1 MSAICLFPTKNSP
14 TPLQILQSEFAIL
27 VLNGKHAVIQYCDLA
42 WKQGMMA
49 APQLRLYQ
57 TADAK
62 LVLRRRLE
70 MISAT
75 SHPNE
80 IINNFFNNPQ
90 TPVYKNIAFSPLPQP
105 IDTLNL
111 WIGSTMTAKQGSWV
125 TVMQFLRDV
134 ICSGDQKAYEYL
146 ICYIAHAIQKP
157 EEKPGIM
164 VVLLGGEGIGKG
176 TLEQILRKIFEA
188 TTLLVS
194 DVNSVVGRFNACLER
209 AYIVFMDEA
218 VFKGDVRLTER
229 LKSFVTSK
237 HIQIEEKHQ
246 PERSIESFHRF
257 FSASNAKHFAQID
270 SDNRRMFYLKVSEKF
285 KGNSKYWD
293 RLYAAMDNGEVEAMV
308 YNLIQL
314 DLTSF
319 DIRNR
324 PESSELLMQKI
335 ESLPH
340 FERFWFNC
348 LWDGETYSISAYYKE
363 LHKEEWRLGGFWPTK
378 EMLDSYLATAKSA
391 QRYQSVTSK
400 NISDTLEKICPSA
413 KRGRKSES
421 GSRSWG
427 YDLPP
432 IQVARIEFEN
442 YLGGSKLS
450 WPELND
456 QDGQECPTS
465 QAAR

>member
-27 VLNGKHAVIQYCDLA
+27 LLNGKHTVIQHCDLA

-134 ICSGDQKAYEYL
+134 ICSGDQNAYEYL

-340 FERFWFNC
+340 FERFWFDC
-348 LWDGETYSISAYYKE
+348 LWRAQTCRLTSTYKE
-363 LHKEEWRLGGFWPTK
+363 LWYEDWMLGGFWPTQDI
-378 EMLDSYLATAKSA
+378 LDCYLKTSKSA
-391 QRYQSVTSK
+391 QRYQSVTFK
-400 NISDTLEKICPSA
+400 NIADSLEKVCPIA
-413 KRGRKSES
+413 KRSRKCIS

-427 YDLPP
+427 YDLPH
-432 IQVARIEFEN
+432 IEVARKELEKH
-442 YLGGSKLS
+442 LGGSAIC

-456 QDGQECPTS
+456 RDD
-465 QAAR
+465 

>member
-1 MSAICLFPTKNSP
+1 MQTGCKAMSAICLFPTKNSP

-27 VLNGKHAVIQYCDLA
+27 VLNGKHTVIQHCDLA

-49 APQLRLYQ
+49 APQLSLYQ
-57 TADAK
+57 AADAK

-111 WIGSTMTAKQGSWV
+111 WVGSTMTAKQGSWV

-246 PERSIESFHRF
+246 PERSIESYHRF

-293 RLYAAMDNGEVEAMV
+293 RLYAAINNGEIEAMM
-308 YNLIQL
+308 YNLIQR
-314 DLTSF
+314 DLSSF
-319 DIRNR
+319 DIRSR

-348 LWDGETYSISAYYKE
+348 LWDGETCSVSSYIKALQKQ
-363 LHKEEWRLGGFWPTK
+363 EWRLGGFWPTK
-378 EMLDSYLATAKSA
+378 DILEGFLYTAKTA
-391 QRYQSVTSK
+391 DRYQSVTSK

-413 KRGRKSES
+413 KRDRKSES
-421 GSRSWG
+421 GARSWG
-427 YDLPP
+427 YELPP
-432 IQVARIEFEN
+432 IKDARIEFDN

-450 WPELND
+450 WPEFND
-456 QDGQECPTS
+456 QND
-465 QAAR
+465 